1 MRRTLPAFAPVSW
14 GLEQTVTQRH
24 PVVGGSVVTNQP
36 TSRKSA
42 ALGSWMRD
50 AGCVGGTFASRNPH
64 PASRYIR
71 AMLSVTFL
79 GTSAA
84 RPTVERNVSA
94 MALVREGETL
104 LFECGEGTQRQMMRY
119 GVSFALSEIF
129 FTHFHADHF
138 LGVIGLI
145 RTLGLQVRTEP
156 MVLYGPKGAK
166 KVLGQAIQLGVERVP
181 FEVEIEEVK
190 PGMVLGERGK
200 GKREGYDICVFGTEH
215 GGGSVGYALRE
226 HERPGRFD
234 PDKARAAGV
243 PEGHLWGK
251 LQRGETVGLADGRT
265 VSADGIVGSKR
276 PGRLVVFTGDTRPC
290 AAVVDAAQGAD
301 LLIHEATF
309 GEEEKERAKETG
321 HSTAREAA
329 QIALAAKARR
339 LVLSHVSA
347 RYSISAEE
355 LVKEAREVFKETAV
369 AKDGMTIEVP
379 YQP

>member
-1 MRRTLPAFAPVSW
+1 
-14 GLEQTVTQRH
+14 
-24 PVVGGSVVTNQP
+24 
-36 TSRKSA
+36 
-42 ALGSWMRD
+42 
-50 AGCVGGTFASRNPH
+50 
-64 PASRYIR
+64 
-71 AMLSVTFL
+71 MLSVTFL

-145 RTLGLQVRTEP
+145 RTLGLQARVEP
-156 MVLYGPKGAK
+156 MRLYGPRGAK
-166 KVLGQAIQLGVERVP
+166 KVLGQAIELGVERVP
-181 FEVEIEEVK
+181 FKVEIEEVK
-190 PGMVLGERGK
+190 PGTTLRTTDDGR
-200 GKREGYDICVFGTEH
+200 REGYEIQVFGTEH

-226 HERPGRFD
+226 HERRGRFD
-234 PDKARAAGV
+234 VEKARAAGI
-243 PEGHLWGK
+243 PEGPLWGK
-251 LQRGETVGLADGRT
+251 LTKGEPITLPNGPTFRPSDFVGP
-265 VSADGIVGSKR
+265 KR
-276 PGRLVVFTGDTRPC
+276 PGRLVVLTGDTRPC

-309 GEEEKERAKETG
+309 GEEERERAKETG
-321 HSTAREAA
+321 HSTAKEAA
-329 QIALAAKARR
+329 QVALAAKARR

-355 LVKEAREVFKETAV
+355 LIKEARAVFPETAV

-379 YQP
+379 FAD

>member
-1 MRRTLPAFAPVSW
+1 
-14 GLEQTVTQRH
+14 
-24 PVVGGSVVTNQP
+24 
-36 TSRKSA
+36 
-42 ALGSWMRD
+42 
-50 AGCVGGTFASRNPH
+50 
-64 PASRYIR
+64 
-71 AMLSVTFL
+71 MLSVTFL

-94 MALVREGETL
+94 VALVREGETL

-145 RTLGLQVRTEP
+145 RTLGLQARAEP
-156 MVLYGPKGAK
+156 IMLYGPHGAK
-166 KVLGQAIQLGVERVP
+166 KVLTQAIQLGVERVP
-181 FEVEIEEVK
+181 FQVEIREVK
-190 PGMVLGERGK
+190 PGDTVEGRGK
-200 GKREGYDICVFGTEH
+200 GKGEEYDIHVFKTEH
-215 GGGSVGYALRE
+215 GGGSVGYTLRE
-226 HERPGRFD
+226 HERRGRFD
-234 PDKARAAGV
+234 VEKAQAAGI
-243 PEGHLWGK
+243 PEGPLWGK
-251 LQRGETVGLADGRT
+251 LSKGETVGLADGRT
-265 VSADGIVGSKR
+265 VSPEGIVGPPR

-321 HSTAREAA
+321 HSTAREPA
-329 QIALAAKARR
+329 QVALAAKAHR

-347 RYSISAEE
+347 RYSISADE
-355 LVKEAREVFKETAV
+355 LVKEAREVFKETVV

-379 YQP
+379 FPD

>member
-1 MRRTLPAFAPVSW
+1 
-14 GLEQTVTQRH
+14 
-24 PVVGGSVVTNQP
+24 
-36 TSRKSA
+36 
-42 ALGSWMRD
+42 
-50 AGCVGGTFASRNPH
+50 
-64 PASRYIR
+64 
-71 AMLSVTFL
+71 MLSVTFL

-119 GVSFALSEIF
+119 GVSFALSDIF

-145 RTLGLQVRTEP
+145 RTLGLQAREEP
-156 MVLYGPKGAK
+156 MRLYGPRGAN
-166 KVLGQAIQLGVERVP
+166 KVLAQALQLGVERVP
-181 FEVEIEEVK
+181 FPVEIVEVHA
-190 PGMVLGERGK
+190 GMVLRATGDGQRVT
-200 GKREGYDICVFGTEH
+200 YQIHVFATEH

-234 PDKARAAGV
+234 PERARAAGV
-243 PEGHLWGK
+243 PEGPLWGQ

-265 VSADGIVGSKR
+265 VTPDGIVGPRR

-290 AAVVDAAQGAD
+290 ASVVDAAQGAD

-309 GEEEKERAKETG
+309 GEEEKDRAKETG

-329 QIALAAKARR
+329 QVALAAKARR

-347 RYSISAEE
+347 RYSISADE
-355 LVKEAREVFKETAV
+355 LVQEAKQVFPEVTV
-369 AKDGMTIEVP
+369 ARDGQEIEVP
-379 YQP
+379 FAD

>member
-1 MRRTLPAFAPVSW
+1 
-14 GLEQTVTQRH
+14 
-24 PVVGGSVVTNQP
+24 
-36 TSRKSA
+36 
-42 ALGSWMRD
+42 
-50 AGCVGGTFASRNPH
+50 
-64 PASRYIR
+64 
-71 AMLSVTFL
+71 MLSVTFL

-94 MALVREGETL
+94 VALVREGETL

-145 RTLGLQVRTEP
+145 RTLGLQTRAEP
-156 MVLYGPKGAK
+156 MILYGPKGAK

-181 FEVEIEEVK
+181 FGVEIREVK
-190 PGMVLGERGK
+190 PGDVITGGNRAP
-200 GKREGYDICVFGTEH
+200 RTAYDIHAFATDH

-226 HERPGRFD
+226 HERAGRFD

-243 PEGHLWGK
+243 PEGPLWGK
-251 LQRGETVGLADGRT
+251 LQKGEAVELPDGRK
-265 VSADGIVGSKR
+265 VVPEGIVGEKR
-276 PGRLVVFTGDTRPC
+276 RGRTVVFTGDTRPC

-329 QIALAAKARR
+329 QVALAAKARR
-339 LVLSHVSA
+339 LILSHVSA
-347 RYSISAEE
+347 RYSISADE
-355 LVKEAREVFKETAV
+355 LVKEAREVFKETVV

-379 YQP
+379 FAD